1 MKYKKQYFE
10 NDIYIIT
17 DFDKDYKHPQKSI
30 TTAFD
35 TETIT
40 FCDNEQLSQKEIF
53 ERLKECNTEEK
64 RKRLRVSVWAWQC
77 YDEINGFFMTND
89 FIVFCKYLCKV
100 GCDFSWCYNSTFD
113 FAQIDYKILCE
124 YKDRF
129 KPHISKNGKVY
140 NKAQPYTYE
149 SIHNAEGARYAYKLW
164 IPYKNDSRHIY
175 THSIEFRDFMKIMP
189 GGLAKILEDLNVK
202 DTQGMNVRK
211 LTMEY
216 QAIDYHNLSDADI
229 DYCCND
235 VKGLYYAIKQF
246 NTTIEE
252 QTNNELHIFGKDT
265 NIMTAGGFAKSELLR
280 SLYPNLDTK
289 KKRLKQYQKDH
300 PLTPLQDKFFREN
313 HLYRGGIAFVN
324 PYFKGRL
331 LTEQIQGQKMNR
343 YDVNSEYPYSMS
355 ILRDLVGKPIK
366 MTLKDYEIIP
376 NKNEYECI
384 YVIKS
389 IFGTLKSN
397 MLGIWYD
404 PFRNDYV
411 DIINEQGMHLMFK
424 EEFDELTNW
433 YDLQPEIEDVILFKK
448 GNYVYKPYVD
458 KNYELK
464 ALAKKQG
471 NKCLQTT
478 AKLNLNSSYGK
489 LAERI
494 EREVGHYELNNDTG
508 AIHFIRDNIEDST
521 SSQMSVVV
529 GAKVTSIARCYILSK
544 IREICKNPQKQFVY
558 IDTDSIHCFANYANA
573 DAYSLGGLKLEAQCQ
588 AVKYI
593 LPKTYIDIEKIDL
606 GGKIDTTSIEC
617 HTKGVNTKVVM
628 QELIKQENLTLQEID
643 QKFDYGAKF
652 IVLQAMNVI
661 GGKCLIPVEKYLA
674 RPELQ
679 PNFKINNGYINEI

>member
-1 MKYKKQYFE
+1 MKYKKYYFD
-10 NDIYIIT
+10 NDTYIIT
-17 DFDKDYKHPQKSI
+17 DADKDYKRPQMSI

-40 FCDNEQLSQKEIF
+40 FCDNLQLSQSEIF
-53 ERLKECNTEEK
+53 ERLKDCKTDEK
-64 RKRLRVSVWAWQC
+64 RKRLSVKVWAWQT
-77 YDEINGFFMTND
+77 YDEVNGFFMTND

-100 GCDFSWCYNSTFD
+100 GCNFSWCYNSTFD
-113 FAQIDYKILCE
+113 FAQIDYKILSE

-164 IPYKNDSRHIY
+164 IPYQNENRHIY

-189 GGLAKILEDLNVK
+189 GGLAKILEDLKVK
-202 DTQGMNVRK
+202 DNQGNDIRK
-211 LTMEY
+211 LKMEY
-216 QAIDYHNLSDADI
+216 QNIDYHNLTDAEI

-246 NTTIEE
+246 NETIENE
-252 QTNNELHIFGKDT
+252 TNKELHIFGKDT

-300 PLTPLQDKFFREN
+300 PLTQKQDKFFRDN
-313 HLYRGGIAFVN
+313 HLYRGGISFVN
-324 PYFKGRL
+324 PYFKGQL
-331 LTEQIQGQKMNR
+331 LTETLMGQKMNR

-355 ILRDLVGKPIK
+355 IMRDLVGKPIK
-366 MTLKDYEIIP
+366 MRLVDYEKLT
-376 NKNEYECI
+376 NKEDYECI
-384 YVIKS
+384 YILKS

-397 MLGIWYD
+397 MLGMWYD
-404 PFRNDYV
+404 PFRKDFVNV
-411 DIINEQGMHLMFK
+411 INENGTHLIFK
-424 EEFDELTNW
+424 TEFEEMLNW
-433 YDLQPEIEDVILFKK
+433 YDIEAEIEEVILFKL
-448 GNYVYKPYVD
+448 GDFVYKPYVI
-458 KNYELK
+458 KNYQLK
-464 ALAKKQG
+464 SEAKKQS

-494 EREVGHYELNNDTG
+494 ERETGHYELNEDTN
-508 AIHFIRDNIEDST
+508 AIHFVRDGIEDSEQ
-521 SSQMSVVV
+521 SAMNVCI

-544 IREICKNPQKQFVY
+544 IRETCKNPSKEFVY
-558 IDTDSIHCFANYANA
+558 IDTDSIHCFATYKNA
-573 DAYSLGGLKLEAQCQ
+573 DPYSLGGLKLEAECE

-593 LPKTYIDIEKIDL
+593 LPKTYIDIEKVDKN
-606 GGKIDTTSIEC
+606 GKIDPLSIEC
-617 HTKGVNTKVVM
+617 HTKGVNTKVVL
-628 QELIKQENLTLQEID
+628 QELIKQQNLTLQEID
-643 QKFDYGAKF
+643 TKFEYGAKF
-652 IVLQAMNVI
+652 IVLQALNVK

-674 RPELQ
+674 RPETD
-679 PNFKINNGYINEI
+679 PNFKVNNGYINEI